1 MALNTQ
7 DIKDNSILDIFLLI
21 TVRKVREG
29 GAVWSLQ
36 LVSVST
42 LWTMRTETVFKY
54 LFIDF
59 EIFLKVKS
67 TELGLEG
74 NMNVYHHRRQS
85 LHTFHSDPQTSTSR

>member
-1 MALNTQ
+1 
-7 DIKDNSILDIFLLI
+7 
-21 TVRKVREG
+21 
-29 GAVWSLQ
+29 
-36 LVSVST
+36 
-42 LWTMRTETVFKY
+42 MRTETVFKY

>member
-21 TVRKVREG
+21 TVRKEREG
-29 GAVWSLQ
+29 GPE

-42 LWTMRTETVFKY
+42 LRTMRTETVFKY

-74 NMNVYHHRRQS
+74 NMNVYHHHHRRQS